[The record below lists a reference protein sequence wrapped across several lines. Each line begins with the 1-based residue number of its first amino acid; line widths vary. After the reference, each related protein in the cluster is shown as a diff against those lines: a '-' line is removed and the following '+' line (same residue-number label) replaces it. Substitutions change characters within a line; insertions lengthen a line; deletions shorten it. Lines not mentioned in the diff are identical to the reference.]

1 MLFSIQGPLCQGSA
15 AQTDNPQEEAGGQQ
29 GVSRVPWLGIVD
41 GDPCLA
47 SSVGYG
53 SWGRGMPGR
62 AAAVDQSEAAELRGR
77 RHGGVPMTVWGGVI
91 SSFSPSR
98 TPGASGGFFRGRSL
112 RFFPLSTPRMEGPSV
127 EELRLE
133 DTRRVSP
140 CPLRKTWFLL

>member
-77 RHGGVPMTVWGGVI
+77 RHGGVPMTVGGGYFQLFTFKNPWSLRWLLQRKI
-91 SSFSPSR
+91 FTFFSP
-98 TPGASGGFFRGRSL
+98 
-112 RFFPLSTPRMEGPSV
+112 
-127 EELRLE
+127 
-133 DTRRVSP
+133 
-140 CPLRKTWFLL
+140 